1 MPHKLASYFSRRIPI
16 DHGKGCFL
24 YDERGKEYLDC
35 IAGWCV
41 GSVGWGNE
49 EIKKAIIAE
58 AEFGRYVPAFL
69 QFRGWEEFAKLL
81 ITISPNPKLARA
93 IRCTS
98 GSEAVEF
105 AIKCARAATGKQ
117 DIVSIDGV
125 YHGHTYGAAAVGEAC
140 LRKGSGIDPCPSGF
154 LKLPLPHPLRGPSE
168 SVVITEFEKLVA
180 TKKTIAAFLSEPVWT
195 NAGAIVPSPSFY
207 PTIERICRKNN
218 ILFIMDEVATGFG
231 HCGTLFAS
239 QLWGVKPDIL
249 CLGKAIT
256 GGYSTLAA
264 TLITQSIYLRTFR
277 MPSYVTFGWVPL
289 DLAAARANVEIIV
302 RDRVW
307 ENAKYVGAYFL
318 EKLQKFKDRKN
329 VGDIRGVGLV
339 LGIEIVKNKK
349 NNAPHIV
356 KALFLQNACARRG
369 LLLEVADNTLFMTP
383 SLIFTKELA
392 DAAVAI
398 LDRVL

>member
-1 MPHKLASYFSRRIPI
+1 MPHKLASYLSRRIPI
-16 DHGKGCFL
+16 DHGDGCFL
-24 YDERGKEYLDC
+24 YDEKGKEYLDC

-41 GSVGWGNE
+41 GSVGWKNE
-49 EIKKAIIAE
+49 EIKKAIVAE
-58 AEFGRYVPAFL
+58 AEYGRYVPAFL
-69 QFRGWEEFAKLL
+69 QFRGWEEFAELL
-81 ITISPNPKLARA
+81 IKISPNPKLARA
-93 IRCTS
+93 IRCAS

-125 YHGHTYGAAAVGEAC
+125 YHGHTYGAASVGDAC
-140 LRKGSGIDPCPSGF
+140 HPSMGPCAPGF

-168 SVVITEFEKLVA
+168 SAVIAEFEKLVLNR
-180 TKKTIAAFLSEPVWT
+180 KTIAAFLSEPVWT
-195 NAGAIVPSPSFY
+195 NAGAIAPSPSFY
-207 PTIERICRKNN
+207 PAIERICRKNK

-231 HCGTLFAS
+231 HCGTLFGS

-256 GGYSTLAA
+256 GGYATLAA

-289 DLAAARANVEIIV
+289 DLAAARANVEIIT
-302 RDRVW
+302 RDRLW
-307 ENAKYVGAYFL
+307 ENAKNVGAYFL
-318 EKLQKFKDRKN
+318 EKLQKFKDRPN
-329 VGDIRGVGLV
+329 IGDIRGVGLV

-349 NNAPHIV
+349 NNAPHVV
-356 KALFLQNACARRG
+356 KALLLQNACTRRG
-369 LLLEVADNTLFMTP
+369 LLLEIAGNTLFMTP

-392 DAAVAI
+392 DRAVAI
-398 LDRVL
+398 LDSVL